1 VVADE
6 RPRQLRSELTSESVD
21 GRVIATVVFEG
32 DLDLPA
38 VDRFREAVSAGEFAD
53 AEGVILDLTDVR
65 FIDSSGVHALVDTC
79 EALRSAPPGAEIV
92 IGRGSNVERVL
103 EMSGL
108 LEQMRAV
115 PDRRAAVDAIA
126 RRRR

>member
-1 VVADE
+1 VADE
-6 RPRQLRSELTSESVD
+6 SPRPLRTELSRESVD
-21 GRVIATVVFEG
+21 ATVIATVAFEG

-38 VDRFREAVSAGEFAD
+38 VDRFRAAMTADQFGDAD
-53 AEGVILDLTDVR
+53 AVILDLTDVR

-115 PDRRAAVDAIA
+115 PDRRAAVHAIT